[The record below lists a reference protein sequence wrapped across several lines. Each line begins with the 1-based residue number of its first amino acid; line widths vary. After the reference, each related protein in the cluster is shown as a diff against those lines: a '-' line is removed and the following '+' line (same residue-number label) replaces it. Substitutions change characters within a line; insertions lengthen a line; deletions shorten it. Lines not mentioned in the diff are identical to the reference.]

1 MNIGTWNVRTMTT
14 DGKVEMVQAEL
25 GKFNI
30 SCLGLSE
37 LGSALDRE
45 RSFYDKRGKPDN
57 ILG

>member
-1 MNIGTWNVRTMTT
+1 MTI
-14 DGKVEMVQAEL
+14 DGKFEMVQAEL